1 MGKKKL
7 RTKIKEIILI
17 CYPTIK
23 LNYRICIKLY
33 SFLQKQKY
41 GTADYVKY
49 ERGTALNVFD
59 VSYKNLPFVYSVL
72 SQCSLCDVA
81 THLYNK
87 MIVGSSK
94 KKMQKACE
102 GNFKNINY

>member
-1 MGKKKL
+1 M
-7 RTKIKEIILI
+7 
-17 CYPTIK
+17 
-23 LNYRICIKLY
+23 
-33 SFLQKQKY
+33 KQKY

-59 VSYKNLPFVYSVL
+59 VSYKNLPFVHSVL

-94 KKMQKACE
+94 QKYKKHVKVIL
-102 GNFKNINY
+102 KTLITDWK

>member
-1 MGKKKL
+1 MRK
-7 RTKIKEIILI
+7 TYSDIILTF
-17 CYPTIK
+17 YSTIK
-23 LNYRICIKLY
+23 INYTIYIKLY
-33 SFLQKQKY
+33 SFPNKQKY

-87 MIVGSSK
+87 IIVW
-94 KKMQKACE
+94 Q
-102 GNFKNINY
+102 FKENKNAKSM

>member
-1 MGKKKL
+1 M
-7 RTKIKEIILI
+7 
-17 CYPTIK
+17 
-23 LNYRICIKLY
+23 
-33 SFLQKQKY
+33 KQKY

-81 THLYNK
+81 THIYIVYNK

-94 KKMQKACE
+94 KKIQKACE